1 WYTASKRNRGREI
14 RPALMAGAGC
24 TYPALYIL
32 MVLNNAFASVGR
44 AVALSAAGHLADSDW
59 Q

>member
-1 WYTASKRNRGREI
+1 
-14 RPALMAGAGC
+14 MAGAGC